1 MPQVR
6 LIKEDGTQVGV
17 VPFEEAATM
26 ARATGLDLVE
36 IAPTANPPVVK
47 LIDYGKF
54 LYQEEKSER
63 KQRAKAKGGEIKGV
77 RITMRI
83 SANDLEHKIKQ
94 AEKFLNE
101 SNKVRVEL
109 VMRGRE
115 KYQFQD
121 RARAHLEAFIQR
133 ITIPT
138 VIEQPP
144 KRQGRGIAAT
154 IAKK

>member
-1 MPQVR
+1 MR

-17 VPFEEAATM
+17 IPFEEAATM
-26 ARATGLDLVE
+26 ARATGLDLIE

-47 LIDYGKF
+47 LMDYGKF
-54 LYQEEKSER
+54 LYQEGKTER
-63 KQRAKAKGGEIKGV
+63 KQHAKRKVGEIKGV

-94 AEKFLNE
+94 AEKFLGE
-101 SNKVRVEL
+101 GNKVRVEL

-121 RARAHLEAFIQR
+121 RARAHLEMFIQR
-133 ITIPT
+133 IAIPT

>member
-1 MPQVR
+1 MR

-26 ARATGLDLVE
+26 ARATGLDLIE

-47 LIDYGKF
+47 LVDYGKF
-54 LYQEEKSER
+54 LYQEGKTER

-77 RITMRI
+77 RITLRI
-83 SANDLEHKIKQ
+83 SAHDLAHKVRQ
-94 AEKFLNE
+94 AEKFLGGG
-101 SNKVRVEL
+101 NKVRVEL

-121 RARAHLEAFIQR
+121 RARAHLEAFMQQIA
-133 ITIPT
+133 IPT
-138 VIEQPP
+138 VVEQPP
-144 KRQGRGIAAT
+144 KKYPRGIAAT
-154 IAKK
+154 IAKKP